1 MSDDDSSNFKK
12 RRLQNA
18 CDECRKKKIKC
29 DSAVRLGNICSNCS
43 SSKAECT
50 HQMAMARKKSGPR
63 IGQPRGQRS
72 IQATVEA
79 ILSTRRL
86 FEVPKD
92 SVKVKQILVD
102 LANRIK
108 ELEEE
113 IARLRLQAGSASA
126 GSMFSSTSLAGTED
140 TFTGDTTQQM
150 TASQDSR
157 PIQVVFPYSID
168 NLTKDLKMFE
178 FDDTTVRHF
187 GSSSSITLVRA
198 TIDVKKQSGYSP
210 LLENGTKRPEFWTTS
225 PWQIPPSKDPPA
237 FKFPPEDLMEDLL
250 YLYFTNQHQIMPV
263 VHRPSFLKSL
273 AEGLHYKDPHFG
285 GLVLA
290 MCSMGARF
298 SDDPR
303 VYEENTTSEKSI
315 GWKYIRQIRP
325 LERSFFEPPSI
336 YDLQMYAIYISF
348 MGTTTTPEVCWILIG
363 VAVRLLQ
370 DVGAHRKQ
378 RNSQASVE
386 TESWK
391 RAFWVLYTM
400 DILASTFLGRPRSMS
415 QDDFDLDLPLECDDE
430 YWEHTDPQLAFQQP
444 PGKPSTMSYWICFM
458 KLMNI
463 MESVLRTIYAVKQS
477 DVWSAMG
484 LSKTEWNQKKV
495 AELDSLLNKW
505 TDEIPEHLKW
515 DPKRENAEHLQQSA
529 LLHTSYYWIQIVVHR
544 PFIPKPGESSLL
556 NFPSLAICTSAART
570 SIRIMEIL
578 HQQNETSLIVMPNVT
593 MTWLN
598 SALIMLVNLWR
609 GRHLGSS
616 SINLEKGLAEVYKV
630 LDTFHL
636 HENRWTLA
644 GRFADILGEVISVSQ
659 FQPEA
664 RSSLKRPRNPDT
676 NNVSDT
682 YSRDDGVLGHR
693 QIAGS
698 NRVSAALELESVSSL
713 PEPYNAF
720 KLPLQSS
727 ELGSIPLYEHSDWS
741 TTHNQW
747 VPSAS
752 DPLDQ
757 SQLNAMSEYEV
768 FSSGGHPLP
777 LEFLSREPESRN
789 IQDSGSVLDD
799 PADWTS
805 YMASIDE
812 VLQTLNPR
820 GSGYNS

>member
-1 MSDDDSSNFKK
+1 MSDDDSSHFKK

-43 SSKAECT
+43 SSKTECT
-50 HQMAMARKKSGPR
+50 HNMAMARKKSGPR
-63 IGQPRGQRS
+63 IGHPRGQRS

-102 LANRIK
+102 LANHIK

-113 IARLRLQAGSASA
+113 IARLRLYADSASA
-126 GSMFSSTSLAGTED
+126 GSVFPGTSLTGAED
-140 TFTGDTTQQM
+140 TFAEDTQQM
-150 TASQDSR
+150 TANQDSD
-157 PIQVVFPYSID
+157 PIQIVFPYSID
-168 NLTKDLKMFE
+168 ALTKDLKMLQ
-178 FDDTTVRHF
+178 FDDSDNTVRHF
-187 GSSSSITLVRA
+187 GSSSFITLLRV
-198 TIDVKKQSGYSP
+198 TMDLKKQCGYSP
-210 LLENGTKRPEFWTTS
+210 RLEKGTKRPEFWTTN
-225 PWQIPPSKDPPA
+225 PWQILPSKDTPA
-237 FKFPPEDLMEDLL
+237 FRFPPEDLMEDLL

-298 SDDPR
+298 SNDPR

-325 LERSFFEPPSI
+325 LDRSFFEPPSI
-336 YDLQMYAIYISF
+336 YDVQMYAIYISF
-348 MGTTTTPEVCWILIG
+348 MGTTTTPEVSWILIG

-378 RNSQASVE
+378 RNSQPTVE

-391 RAFWVLYTM
+391 RAFWVMYTM
-400 DILASTFLGRPRSMS
+400 DILTSTFLGRPRSMS
-415 QDDFDLDLPLECDDE
+415 QGDFDVDLPLECDDE
-430 YWEHTDPQLAFQQP
+430 YWEQTDPELAFQQP
-444 PGKPSTMSYWICFM
+444 PGQPSTMSYWICFM

-463 MESVLRTIYAVKQS
+463 MESVLQTIYAVKQS

-484 LSKTEWNQKKV
+484 LSKMEWNQKMV
-495 AELDSLLNKW
+495 AELDSLLNRW

-515 DPKRENAEHLQQSA
+515 DPKQENAEHLQQSA
-529 LLHTSYYWIQIVVHR
+529 LLHTTYYWIQIVVHR

-556 NFPSLAICTSAART
+556 NFPSLAICTSASRT
-570 SIRIMEIL
+570 SIRIMDIL
-578 HQQNETSLIVMPNVT
+578 HQRNETGLIVMPNVT
-593 MTWLN
+593 TAWIN
-598 SALIMLVNLWR
+598 SALVMLANLWR

-616 SINLEKGLAEVYKV
+616 SINLEKGLAEVFKV
-630 LDTFHL
+630 LKIFHL
-636 HENRWTLA
+636 HENRWTIA
-644 GRFADILGEVISVSQ
+644 GRFADILGEVISVSK
-659 FQPEA
+659 FQPDA
-664 RSSLKRPRNPDT
+664 RSSLKRPRNLDT
-676 NNVSDT
+676 NNIPVG
-682 YSRDDGVLGHR
+682 YSRDDGLLGHR

-698 NRVSAALELESVSSL
+698 NRVSATLEFESVSSL
-713 PEPYNAF
+713 PEPFNAF

-741 TTHNQW
+741 TSQNQW
-747 VPSAS
+747 IRSETSILAP

-757 SQLNAMSEYEV
+757 
-768 FSSGGHPLP
+768 
-777 LEFLSREPESRN
+777 FLSEEPSESRK
-789 IQDSGSVLDD
+789 IQDNGSVLDD
-799 PADWTS
+799 PTDWTS
-805 YMASIDE
+805 YMATVDE
-812 VLQTLNPR
+812 MLQTLNPR
-820 GSGYNS
+820 GSGYI